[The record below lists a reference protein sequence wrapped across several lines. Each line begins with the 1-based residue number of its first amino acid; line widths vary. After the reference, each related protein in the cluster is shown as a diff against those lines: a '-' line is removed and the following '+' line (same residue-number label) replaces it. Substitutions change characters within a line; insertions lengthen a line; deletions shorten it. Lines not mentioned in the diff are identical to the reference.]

1 LIEWPGVVVLM
12 ALETVVFMIP
22 SEAVMTLAG
31 WMLIREKGLG
41 AEWIV
46 LAGLLGG
53 LGSTLG
59 SILAYY
65 VGVWGGRPFI
75 QRFGRYVFISPSELD
90 SAERFFERWGTWAVF
105 FGRMVPLVRTFVGVP
120 AGAARMDLR
129 LYTAYTFAG
138 SVIWATL
145 LAALGYALGENWT
158 AARDWMAPADYIV
171 AGALVLFVAWYIVHH
186 VRKAWARPPEA
197 EHDSSP
203 AG

>member
-1 LIEWPGVVVLM
+1 M

-31 WMLIREKGLG
+31 WMLIKAKGLG
-41 AEWIV
+41 PEWIV

-65 VGVWGGRPFI
+65 VGVWGGRPLI
-75 QRFGRYVFISPSELD
+75 QRFGRYVFISASELD
-90 SAERFFERWGTWAVF
+90 AAERFFERWGTWAVF

-138 SVIWATL
+138 SVLWASM
-145 LAALGYALGENWT
+145 LAAAGYALGENWIELR
-158 AARDWMAPADYIV
+158 AWMGPADLLV
-171 AGALVLFVAWYIVHH
+171 AGVLAVLVAWYVVRH
-186 VRKAWARPPEA
+186 VRKAWERPVAPAPVGET
-197 EHDSSP
+197 ERDTSP